1 MKVAEILK
9 GKVPGVMSVRPD
21 ETIATLSHRMR
32 MARVGAMVV
41 TGDDGELVG
50 IISERDVVF
59 GLAEHGPRCL
69 NMTVAEL
76 MTQRVL
82 TCTPE
87 ESVAR
92 VARTMTDKRV
102 RHLPVLDGRKLVG
115 IVSLG
120 DVVKHRLEE
129 MSLEA
134 SVLRDMAA
142 AGPSGAA

>member
-32 MARVGAMVV
+32 LARVGAMVV
-41 TGDDGELVG
+41 TGDEGELVG
-50 IISERDVVF
+50 IISERDIVY
-59 GLAEHGPRCL
+59 GLAEHGARGL
-69 NMTVAEL
+69 SLRVADL
-76 MTQRVL
+76 MTERVL
-82 TCTPE
+82 TCTPAD
-87 ESVAR
+87 SVGH
-92 VARTMTDKRV
+92 VAQVMTEKRV
-102 RHLPVLDGRKLVG
+102 RHLPVVESRKLVG

-129 MSLEA
+129 MTLEA